1 MFFPY
6 TGNSILDRR
15 ISAAFH
21 VLFCFFKFPVL
32 SAMLMHRIFF
42 KLLNFS
48 GLYSQFLHVLP
59 PYYRTIAHCKM
70 VTIKNLAYSCIGV
83 DSFKKS
89 IQNGKVFF

>member
-32 SAMLMHRIFF
+32 SAMLMPQHIFQTPEF
-42 KLLNFS
+42 F
-48 GLYSQFLHVLP
+48 GTVLP
-59 PYYRTIAHCKM
+59 
-70 VTIKNLAYSCIGV
+70 
-83 DSFKKS
+83 
-89 IQNGKVFF
+89 VFTRFTSLL